1 MALPLGADRD
11 LELAAGIL
19 GIATGPLE
27 LDALPPAQAVAIF
40 HQQQPLAGARGHQGH
55 FGLLP
60 GLIGALVEGDGNLVG
75 PCLLATAAPGVTAYL
90 HPQAR
95 LMALTVL
102 HLQSIPARRQLQR
115 ERGRPLAIQLQGLL
129 LLQIGL
135 AVELV
140 LPPLPIGVVP
150 VVVAVLVDKAHLH
163 RPRHRLTLLIE
174 VEDLEG
180 QRLAPLYP
188 IRHEVGLERWP
199 LAARGPAI
207 LGAAAIDGAA
217 TGFGERHP
225 IGHLQRPEGAHP
237 VELIS

>member
-1 MALPLGADRD
+1 
-11 LELAAGIL
+11 
-19 GIATGPLE
+19 
-27 LDALPPAQAVAIF
+27 
-40 HQQQPLAGARGHQGH
+40 
-55 FGLLP
+55 
-60 GLIGALVEGDGNLVG
+60 
-75 PCLLATAAPGVTAYL
+75 
-90 HPQAR
+90 
-95 LMALTVL
+95 MALTVL
-102 HLQSIPARRQLQR
+102 HLQPIPARRQLQR

-150 VVVAVLVDKAHLH
+150 VVVAVLVDEAHLH
-163 RPRHRLTLLIE
+163 RPRHRLALLIE

-180 QRLAPLYP
+180 ERLAPLYP
-188 IRHEVGLERWP
+188 IRHKIGLERRP

-225 IGHLQRPEGAHP
+225 ISHLQRPEGAHP
-237 VELIS
+237 IELIS